1 MKKKKVYIQIR
12 RMNTYKKKIIILGD
26 SMIDRYYSSTMKRI
40 SPEAPI
46 PIHHVHS
53 IKDLLGG
60 AANVALNMTNLFQNE
75 KEISV
80 EFITLS
86 GKDEESIK
94 LANLLNEKKINY
106 HLFPEVERKTIVKNR
121 IYVNEQMTTRFDIES
136 TSLILTENSKK
147 IYDYVY
153 QNRYHILFIVFSDY
167 EKGMLSESLVR
178 SIMKI
183 TKDLNI
189 LTFVDPKVNDIEK
202 YQDSFLLKPNLVEA
216 KSIAPSSEDIDDM
229 LLIIYQQ
236 MNCKYLLV
244 TCGSDGMIL
253 YHSNQKQIFTH
264 SHLPSFIVKDVTGAG
279 DAVFASLIYSF
290 YKYNNLLK
298 AVEISNYIGYLSV
311 QSIVTFDCS
320 IEDIQSFAKVNYIKQ
335 SLLDN
340 HKIFYYENELS
351 SRTIQFYI
359 KKIKEEYQKIVF
371 TNGCFDIIHPGH
383 LQLLKYC
390 KSQGDFLIV
399 GLNSDSSIQQLKG
412 PSRPF
417 HNEEYRSLYL
427 SLLQDVDMIIIF
439 HQQTPEELLK
449 VLRPHILV
457 KGGDYSKEN
466 IIGKE
471 YVDDIHIF
479 PLIHDKNHQIYS
491 TTSILQKL
499 N

>member
-1 MKKKKVYIQIR
+1 MKKKKVSIQFRR
-12 RMNTYKKKIIILGD
+12 RMNTYKKKIIIMGD
-26 SMIDRYYSSTMKRI
+26 SMIDRYYYSSMTRI

-46 PIHHVHS
+46 PIHHIQS
-53 IKDLLGG
+53 IKNSLGG

-75 KEISV
+75 KEITV

-86 GKDEESIK
+86 GKDEESKK
-94 LANLLNEKKINY
+94 LVDLLNEKNINY
-106 HLFPEVERKTIVKNR
+106 HLYPEEDRKTIVKNR

-189 LTFVDPKVNDIEK
+189 LTFVDPKVNGIEK
-202 YQDSFLLKPNLVEA
+202 YKDSFLLKPNLVEA
-216 KSIAPSSEDIDDM
+216 KLISPSSETIDE
-229 LLIIYQQ
+229 LLYSIYQY
-236 MNCKYLLV
+236 MNCQNLLV
-244 TCGSDGMIL
+244 TCGSEGMIL
-253 YHSNQKQIFTH
+253 YHSHQKQIFTH

-279 DAVFASLIYSF
+279 DSVFASLIYSF
-290 YKYNNLLK
+290 YKYNDLKK

-311 QSIVTFDCS
+311 QTVGTFICS
-320 IEDIQSFAKVNYIKQ
+320 IQDIQSFENQFKPKRPIFE
-335 SLLDN
+335 S
-340 HKIFYYENELS
+340 KIFYFQNFLS
-351 SRTIQFYI
+351 TPTIEYYI
-359 KKIKEEYQKIVF
+359 KDIKNQYTKIVF

-399 GLNSDSSIQQLKG
+399 GLNSNSSIQQLKG

-427 SLLQDVDMIIIF
+427 SLLQEVDMIIIF
-439 HQQTPEELLK
+439 HQQTPEDLLK
-449 VLRPHILV
+449 VIRPHILV

-491 TTSILQKL
+491 TTSILQKIK
-499 N
+499 